1 MGWLKQDASVGAGGQ
16 EASCLGKGLGLAALG
31 LALCSLQWGPQERGS
46 PRVSPQGQLWAWGC
60 HRKGVP
66 DNQPGAI
73 PEDTSLGILGQAQ
86 HWCMQCDRH
95 MSRRCFVQSRQAGR
109 RPHKTVMRLKP
120 ETKYHQKSGSSQVK
134 INLTVLKILQTVSKI
149 STPLKLT
156 GIFKDWLSCLLSA
169 PSQRDMGR
177 ALAILIFYTLV
188 FLGL

>member
-1 MGWLKQDASVGAGGQ
+1 
-16 EASCLGKGLGLAALG
+16 
-31 LALCSLQWGPQERGS
+31 
-46 PRVSPQGQLWAWGC
+46 
-60 HRKGVP
+60 
-66 DNQPGAI
+66 
-73 PEDTSLGILGQAQ
+73 
-86 HWCMQCDRH
+86 
-95 MSRRCFVQSRQAGR
+95 
-109 RPHKTVMRLKP
+109 MRLKP

-169 PSQRDMGR
+169 PSQCDMGR